1 MLNSVMFMSEDETIR
16 ISMSLSKSL
25 LEDFDKVIE
34 EAGYED
40 RSKAIR
46 AAIHNFITE
55 SKWLHRKGS
64 EVAGVLAMVYDH
76 KTRGLDNS
84 LIDIQHHHEDVI
96 RSTMHIH
103 LDKRNCLQ
111 IIAVKGEAEEIKEL
125 SKELTIRGVKQIKR
139 VVMTTS

>member
-1 MLNSVMFMSEDETIR
+1 MLMSEDETIR
-16 ISMSLSKSL
+16 ISMSLPKSL
-25 LEDFDKVIE
+25 LEEFDQVVE

-46 AAIHNFITE
+46 AAMHNFVTE
-55 SKWLHRKGS
+55 SKWLNQKSS

-76 KTRGLDNS
+76 QIKGLDDS
-84 LIDIQHHHEDVI
+84 LTDIQHHHEDAI

-103 LDKRNCLQ
+103 LDKKNCLQ
-111 IIAVKGEAEEIKEL
+111 IIAVRGEAEEIKRL

-139 VVMTTS
+139 VLMTSN

>member
-1 MLNSVMFMSEDETIR
+1 MSMAENETIR
-16 ISMSLSKSL
+16 ISMSLPKSL
-25 LEDFDKVIE
+25 LEEFDQLIE

-46 AAIHNFITE
+46 AAMHNFVTE
-55 SKWLHRKGS
+55 SKWTHQQSS

-76 KTRGLDNS
+76 QTKGLDDS
-84 LIDIQHHHEDVI
+84 LTDIQHHHENAI

-111 IIAVKGEAEEIKEL
+111 IIAVKGEAEEIKKL
-125 SKELTIRGVKQIKR
+125 SKKLTIRGVKQIKR